1 MTNRFQVLIG
11 FALSSWLLTAVTA
24 RAQNVAPGTLHSVAS
39 IVTVDPDSSKRVTL
53 GSAFFVEVPSK
64 AYSGSSFVYLI
75 TARHNLFDSDGNPIA
90 KPRISLQDSRTGV
103 LREDSLPLGDRW
115 FSNPKD
121 ESVDLAVLPFAP
133 AHANFTTIPLG
144 RFINLGADTT
154 IPVESQ
160 LGAEAYYLSVI
171 SGADLESRPVV
182 ATRFGRVSVAQPAA
196 SEVPSAGKQNLC
208 FLEGAGAPQSSGAP
222 VFLRNAG
229 QCGAVGDGGGDL
241 RRLEPVL
248 GPYRGAAR
256 RFDRRDRAGDG
267 RGSGAKTLAAG
278 AVNSGPGVQPI

>member
-1 MTNRFQVLIG
+1 VTNRFQVLIG

-39 IVTVDPDSSKRVTL
+39 IIAADPDSSKRVTL

-90 KPRISLQDSRTGV
+90 KLRISLQDSRTGV
-103 LREDSLPLGDRW
+103 LRQDSLPLGDRW
-115 FSNPKD
+115 FSDPKD
-121 ESVDLAVLPFAP
+121 ESVDLAALPFAP
-133 AHANFTTIPLG
+133 ARANFTTIPLG
-144 RFINLGADTT
+144 RFLNLGADTT

-171 SGADLESRPVV
+171 SGAELESQPVV

-208 FLEGAGAPQSSGAP
+208 FLEGASAPQSSGAP
-222 VFLRNAG
+222 VFLRNADN
-229 QCGAVGDGGGDL
+229 AVLWGMVEASSDGSSQFSGLIG
-241 RRLEPVL
+241 VL
-248 GPYRGAAR
+248 PAA
-256 RFDRRDRAGDG
+256 AI
-267 RGSGAKTLAAG
+267 AETVQAMAA
-278 AVNSGPGVQPI
+278 AQEQKP